1 MPNASPLTRSRHALV
16 GLRCGQVILP
26 WLYCPLVWVLYNVG
40 FQMLG
45 NSVLFAALVLQAFA
59 PMSYFIVGS

>member
-1 MPNASPLTRSRHALV
+1 M
-16 GLRCGQVILP
+16 LP

-45 NSVLFAALVLQAFA
+45 NGVLFAALVLQAFA